1 MFVLHYLTSVFT
13 NVVMSVSEVA
23 EAAVAGRFPD
33 CMFIF
38 RPHYG
43 VGFRVEVFWE
53 PGIESDA

>member
-1 MFVLHYLTSVFT
+1 
-13 NVVMSVSEVA
+13 MSVSEVA